1 MTVSTGSGSNALP
14 SAGQSS
20 ITTSSITTSSTDRS
34 SNDATTTGASAPGAA
49 PDTAGPQTVAWPDRD
64 DPTVSAGGAA
74 FGRQWL
80 TMTERAVRSA
90 YGEGEFV
97 IAVVMPV
104 VFALGFYLPL
114 RLIMADRG
122 IDYAQ
127 FLMPIIVLQS
137 VAFTA
142 VAAAQRATLDKMRGM
157 NRRLA
162 SMPVRPLVPL
172 FARMSTSMIRSMISI
187 AAALIIGVLLGFS
200 FAGGPLDTLGFVAF
214 ALAVGLVLAI
224 GADSL
229 GLITRGPE
237 ATSQL
242 LVLPQ
247 LVLGLLSTGFVP
259 ESGFPD
265 WAQPFARNQ
274 PISHFAGTMRELAAG
289 EPTWHTAAPALIW
302 LAALAVSFVAFA
314 HHTQTHRRLYP

>member
-1 MTVSTGSGSNALP
+1 MIGTGTPTVTGIDERRL
-14 SAGQSS
+14 
-20 ITTSSITTSSTDRS
+20 TW
-34 SNDATTTGASAPGAA
+34 
-49 PDTAGPQTVAWPDRD
+49 PDVDDPATVARNRPF
-64 DPTVSAGGAA
+64 A
-74 FGRQWL
+74 RQWA
-80 TMTERAVRSA
+80 TMTGRGIRSA
-90 YGEGEFV
+90 WGEGEFLV
-97 IAVVMPV
+97 AVVMPL

-114 RLIMADRG
+114 RLVMADRG

-127 FLMPIIVLQS
+127 FLMPIIVLQA

-142 VAAAQRATLDKMRGM
+142 VAAAQRATLDKLRGM

-172 FARMSTSMIRSMISI
+172 SSRMTISMVRSVVSI
-187 AAALIIGVLLGFS
+187 VAALIFGALLGFS
-200 FAGGPLDTLGFVAF
+200 FSGSALDTLAFVGF
-214 ALAVGLVLAI
+214 ALAVALVLAI

-229 GLITRGPE
+229 GLIARNPE

-274 PISHFAGTMRELAAG
+274 PISHFAGTMRELAEG
-289 EPTWHTAAPALIW
+289 NPTASTVVPALIW
-302 LAALAVSFVAFA
+302 LGALAVVFVALA

>member
-1 MTVSTGSGSNALP
+1 MTASVEPAERS
-14 SAGQSS
+14 GQS
-20 ITTSSITTSSTDRS
+20 ID
-34 SNDATTTGASAPGAA
+34 
-49 PDTAGPQTVAWPDRD
+49 WPDLA
-64 DPTVSAGGAA
+64 DPSVGAHGA
-74 FGRQWL
+74 TFLRQWL
-80 TMTERAVRSA
+80 IMTGRAARSA
-90 YGEGEFV
+90 HRQNEFV
-97 IAVVMPV
+97 IAIVMPI

-114 RLIMADRG
+114 RLVMADQG

-137 VAFTA
+137 MAFTA
-142 VAAAQRATLDKMRGM
+142 IAAAQRATLDKLRGM
-157 NRRLA
+157 SRRLA

-172 FARMSTSMIRSMISI
+172 FARMSASMIRSVISLV
-187 AAALIIGVLLGFS
+187 AALIVGTLLGFS
-200 FAGGPLDTLGFVAF
+200 FGGGLLDTLGFLGF
-214 ALAVGLVLAI
+214 ALAVSFVLSM

-229 GLITRGPE
+229 GLITKGVE

-259 ESGFPD
+259 ESGFPE

-289 EPTWHTAAPALIW
+289 NPTMQTALPALIW
-302 LAALAVSFVAFA
+302 LGALTVLFIAFA

>member
-1 MTVSTGSGSNALP
+1 M
-14 SAGQSS
+14 
-20 ITTSSITTSSTDRS
+20 TSS
-34 SNDATTTGASAPGAA
+34 
-49 PDTAGPQTVAWPDRD
+49 VAVRWPDRS
-64 DPTVSAGGAA
+64 DPTVFATGPTYW
-74 FGRQWL
+74 RQWL
-80 TMTERAVRSA
+80 TLTARSVQSA
-90 YGEGEFV
+90 KTEGEFL
-97 IAVVMPV
+97 IAVVMPA

-122 IDYAQ
+122 LDYAQ
-127 FLMPIIVLQS
+127 FLMPIIVLQA

-142 VAAAQRATLDKMRGM
+142 VAAAQRATLDKLRGM

-172 FARMSTSMIRSMISI
+172 LARMSTSMTRSVVSI
-187 AAALIIGVLLGFS
+187 CAALIFGYLLGFS
-200 FAGGPLDTLGFVAF
+200 FDGGVLDTLAF
-214 ALAVGLVLAI
+214 IAFSLLVGLVLAI

-229 GLITRGPE
+229 GLIARGPE

-274 PISHFAGTMRELAAG
+274 PISHFAATMRELAEG
-289 EPTWHTAAPALIW
+289 SPTLATATPALIW
-302 LAALAVSFVAFA
+302 LGALAGVFLALA

>member
-1 MTVSTGSGSNALP
+1 M
-14 SAGQSS
+14 
-20 ITTSSITTSSTDRS
+20 
-34 SNDATTTGASAPGAA
+34 TTTG
-49 PDTAGPQTVAWPDRD
+49 TTRRLAWPDLRD
-64 DPTVSAGGAA
+64 PMVGATGA
-74 FGRQWL
+74 PFVRQWV
-80 TMTERAVRSA
+80 TMTGRAVRSA
-90 YGEGEFV
+90 HHEGEFM
-97 IAVVMPV
+97 IAVIMPI

-142 VAAAQRATLDKMRGM
+142 VAAAQRATLDKLRGM

-172 FARMSTSMIRSMISI
+172 TARMSTSAIRSFISVT
-187 AAALIIGVLLGFS
+187 AALIFGALLGFS
-200 FAGGPLDTLGFVAF
+200 FDGGFLDTLGFLSF
-214 ALAVGLVLAI
+214 ALGVGLVLAI

-229 GLITRGPE
+229 GLLTRGPE

-242 LVLPQ
+242 LALPQ

-259 ESGFPD
+259 ESGFPE

-274 PISHFAGTMRELAAG
+274 PISHFASTMRELAAG
-289 EPTWHTAAPALIW
+289 EPTLATATPALIW
-302 LAALAVSFVAFA
+302 LGALAVAFLALA
-314 HHTQTHRRLYP
+314 HHTQIHRRLYP

>member
-1 MTVSTGSGSNALP
+1 MTLT
-14 SAGQSS
+14 
-20 ITTSSITTSSTDRS
+20 
-34 SNDATTTGASAPGAA
+34 
-49 PDTAGPQTVAWPDRD
+49 WPDRT
-64 DPTVSAGGAA
+64 DPEVSAHGSV
-74 FGRQWL
+74 FVRQWL
-80 TMTERAVRSA
+80 VMTGRNLRSA
-90 YGEGEFV
+90 RSQGEFT
-97 IAVVMPV
+97 IAVAMPV

-127 FLMPIIVLQS
+127 FLMPIIVLQG

-142 VAAAQRATLDKMRGM
+142 VAAAQRATMDKMRGM
-157 NRRLA
+157 SRRLA

-172 FARMSTSMIRSMISI
+172 TARMSTSTVRSAVSI
-187 AAALIIGVLLGFS
+187 GTALAFGALLGFS
-200 FAGGPLDTLGFVAF
+200 FDGDLLDTAGFVLF

-229 GLITRGPE
+229 GLVTRGAE

-247 LVLGLLSTGFVP
+247 LVLGMLSTGFVP
-259 ESGFPD
+259 ESSFPE
-265 WAQPFARNQ
+265 WARPFARNQ
-274 PISHFAGTMRELAAG
+274 PISHWASTMRELAVG
-289 EPTWHTAAPALIW
+289 EPTWATAKPGLIW
-302 LAALAVSFVAFA
+302 LGALAVVLVAVA